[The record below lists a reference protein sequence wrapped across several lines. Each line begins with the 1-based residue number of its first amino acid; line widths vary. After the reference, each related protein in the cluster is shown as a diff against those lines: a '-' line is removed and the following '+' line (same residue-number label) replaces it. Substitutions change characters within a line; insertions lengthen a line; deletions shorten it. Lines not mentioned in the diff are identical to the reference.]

1 MSKGTQIAE
10 ADWSVPATKG
20 ELRLVQS
27 DLNGKIDEVAAHLD
41 RKIDRVA
48 AELNGKIER
57 LDKKIDVGL
66 KNVELGMSRMI
77 WIAAGALT
85 AVGVLL
91 RFW

>member
-10 ADWSVPATKG
+10 ADWSAPATKG

-27 DLNGKIDEVAAHLD
+27 DLTGKIDKVAADLN
-41 RKIDRVA
+41 RKIDKVA
-48 AELNGKIER
+48 ADLNG
-57 LDKKIDVGL
+57 KIDVGL
-66 KNVELGMSRMI
+66 KSVELGVFRMI